1 MMTKPR
7 LSTVVGALALVG
19 TLSLSA
25 CAANDSG
32 APAIDLSPAAARGN
46 TLARAS
52 GCGACHGA
60 NGEGGVGPTFVGLFG
75 SNVELADGSTVVAD
89 REYLIESI
97 KQPAAKKVAGYRLPM
112 PTNRLSDDEIDQ
124 ILTYI
129 EALATPTDGATP

>member
-1 MMTKPR
+1 MMTTPR
-7 LSTVVGALALVG
+7 LSTVVGVLALVG

-32 APAIDLSPAAARGN
+32 AAAIDLSPAAARGH
-46 TLARAS
+46 TLARAN

-75 SNVELADGSTVVAD
+75 SPVELTDGSTVVAD

-112 PTNRLSDDEIDQ
+112 PTNLLSDDEIDQ